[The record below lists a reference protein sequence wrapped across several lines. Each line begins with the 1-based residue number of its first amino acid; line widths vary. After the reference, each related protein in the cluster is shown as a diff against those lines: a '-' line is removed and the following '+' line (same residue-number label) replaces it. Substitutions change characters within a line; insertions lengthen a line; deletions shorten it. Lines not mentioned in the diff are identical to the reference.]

1 LKITVTM
8 AITGTGLPL
17 KRSTAQAGLVADRSR
32 APSAAGNPDLVGRHY
47 DEIFGLEVSR
57 LEKWSPVEYR
67 MTLRYLSRY
76 LPDGA
81 VVAEVG
87 VGGGLYS
94 EHMLRRGCTL
104 HLVDVSQKLIE
115 SATAHLREQGL
126 LGGVASVTHA
136 SATDMA
142 FLQAAT
148 MDAVLYLGPLYH
160 LSSLDQRQ
168 AAVAE
173 ANRILKPG
181 GLLFAAG
188 INRLAYLR
196 DMFRPID
203 IAGMEDMVEKI
214 QGLFR
219 RELRERTFPAEYLAT
234 GCLDPKHAPPIGYA
248 HMTTVEEFRRL
259 FEHDF
264 EELQLIGL
272 ESFTSPAPDHLNGE
286 PAEDQELWLDLV
298 EVTGATFDGLAYSD
312 HFLYI
317 GRKHRI

>member
-1 LKITVTM
+1 MK
-8 AITGTGLPL
+8 
-17 KRSTAQAGLVADRSR
+17 DDSR
-32 APSAAGNPDLVGRHY
+32 TSSAAGNPDLVGRHY
-47 DEIFGLEVSR
+47 DKIFELEVSR

-67 MTLRYLSRY
+67 ITLRYLGRY

-94 EHMLRRGCTL
+94 EYMLRRGCTL
-104 HLVDVSQKLIE
+104 HLVDVSDKLIE
-115 SATAHLREQGL
+115 ATTARLHEKGL
-126 LGGVASVTHA
+126 FGGVASVTHS

-142 FLQAAT
+142 FLQDAT
-148 MDAVLYLGPLYH
+148 VDAVLLLGPLYH
-160 LSSLDQRQ
+160 LSTLEERK

-173 ANRILKPG
+173 ARRILKPG

-188 INRLAYLR
+188 INRLTYLR
-196 DMFRPID
+196 DMFRPSD
-203 IAGMEDMVEKI
+203 IPGMEDLVKEI

-219 RELRERTFPAEYLAT
+219 RELQERTFPAEYLAT

-248 HMTTVEEFRRL
+248 HMTTVDDFRGL
-259 FEHDF
+259 FGDGF
-264 EELQLIGL
+264 EELQLVGL
-272 ESFTSPAPDHLNGE
+272 ESFTSPAPDHLRSE

-298 EVTGATFDGLAYSD
+298 EITGATRDGLAYSD

-317 GRKHRI
+317 GRRTVTSVPPEQGQR

>member
-1 LKITVTM
+1 M
-8 AITGTGLPL
+8 A
-17 KRSTAQAGLVADRSR
+17 DESR
-32 APSAAGNPDLVGRHY
+32 TSSAAGNPDQVGRHY
-47 DEIFGLEVSR
+47 DDIHELEVSR
-57 LEKWSPVEYR
+57 LEKWSPVEHR
-67 MTLRYLSRY
+67 ITLRYLNRY
-76 LPDGA
+76 LADGV

-94 EHMLRRGCTL
+94 EYMLRRGCTL

-115 SATAHLREQGL
+115 ATTNRLREQGL
-126 LGGVASVTHA
+126 SGGVASVTRA

-142 FLQAAT
+142 FLQDSAV
-148 MDAVLYLGPLYH
+148 DAVLLLGPLYH
-160 LSSLDQRQ
+160 LPAVEQRR

-188 INRLAYLR
+188 INRLCYLR

-203 IAGMEDMVEKI
+203 IPGMEALVQEMQD
-214 QGLFR
+214 LFR

-248 HMTTVEEFRRL
+248 HMTTVDEFRRL
-259 FEHDF
+259 FAEGF
-264 EELQLIGL
+264 EELHLVGV
-272 ESFTSPAPDHLNGE
+272 ESFTSPAPDHLNTKT
-286 PAEDQELWLDLV
+286 AEDRELWLDLV
-298 EVTGATFDGLAYSD
+298 ETTGATIDGLAYSD

-317 GRKHRI
+317 GRKR